1 MESSEDTASPD
12 PSLEKTAADDAEQ
25 ETELEAELEDTKE
38 QYLRLLADF
47 DNYKK
52 RMQQRKEDAV
62 AAERKRLLTTFI
74 EIYEN
79 LTAAADAID
88 DDGLTMV
95 QQQFQRA
102 LQDEGIEEIE
112 TIGTTFDYTC
122 HHAVATECSDEHS
135 EGVIIDEVRKG
146 YRLGDTILKPAY
158 VVVSQGDTNGKND
171 RN

>member
-1 MESSEDTASPD
+1 MESSEDTPSPD
-12 PSLEKTAADDAEQ
+12 PSLEETTADDTEQ
-25 ETELEAELEDTKE
+25 ETDLEAELEDARE
-38 QYLRLLADF
+38 RYLRLLADF

-52 RMQQRKEDAV
+52 RMQQRKEEAV
-62 AAERKRLLTTFI
+62 AAERQRLLTTFI

-79 LTAAADAID
+79 LTAAAETID

-95 QQQFQRA
+95 QQQFQRT
-102 LQDEGIEEIE
+102 LQDEGIEEID
-112 TIGTTFDYTC
+112 TIGTSFDYAC
-122 HHAVATECSDEHS
+122 HHAVATECSSEHD
-135 EGVIIDEVRKG
+135 EGVIIEEVRKG